1 MEYFSNSRRSRSIHL
16 SSGRTFS
23 TINENIYTTINFNPN
38 DNSITMEI
46 NEDLNH
52 QIFIV
57 NNDDKTDGILYLPI
71 GITNY
76 DYQLS
81 IINTTSNDLII
92 YTIDPTNYPIYVNSF
107 SADTNSVT
115 DYDSFILPSK
125 RLVKLTHIL
134 VDGATDGFG
143 YYET

>member
-1 MEYFSNSRRSRSIHL
+1 MAFFSNSNRSRSIHL
-16 SSGRTFS
+16 TTGAFTNN
-23 TINENIYTTINFNPN
+23 NENIYTNIVFNPT
-38 DNSITMEI
+38 DDSINMEI

-57 NNDDKTDGILYLPI
+57 NNDNKTDGILYLPI
-71 GITNY
+71 NITNY

-81 IINTTSNDLII
+81 IINTTSNNLII
-92 YTIDPTNYPIYVNSF
+92 YTSDTNNYPIYVSSF
-107 SADTNSVT
+107 SEDSNSDT
-115 DYDSFILPSK
+115 DYESFILPSK

-134 VDGATDGFG
+134 KDGSADGFG

>member
-1 MEYFSNSRRSRSIHL
+1 MSFFSNSNRSRSFHL
-16 SSGRTFS
+16 NTENTFNN
-23 TINENIYTTINFNPN
+23 INENIYTNILFENTNDSITLTFS
-38 DNSITMEI
+38 DNS
-46 NEDLNH
+46 NY

-57 NNDDKTDGILYLPI
+57 NNDNNTDGILYLPTD
-71 GITNY
+71 ITNY

-81 IINTTSNDLII
+81 IVNTTSNDLII
-92 YTIDPTNYPIYVNSF
+92 YTSDPTNYPIYVNSF

-134 VDGATDGFG
+134 VDGTTEGFG
-143 YYET
+143 FYET